1 MAKPKKRK
9 RLPKTTGE
17 WAVLSGDQV
26 IQKVFGKQGRAVL
39 KREAKKE
46 PKPHKDYRLPS

>member
-39 KREAKKE
+39 KREAVKD